1 MCAKGNKM
9 ENTAWKGEG
18 VSGQCCSTAATE
30 GSPACGAD
38 VNNEHS
44 TITTTDTVPWAS
56 FCSLDMQQINY
67 VGYAISS
74 F

>member
-9 ENTAWKGEG
+9 ENTAWKGKG
-18 VSGQCCSTAATE
+18 VSGPCHSTTATE
-30 GSPACGAD
+30 RSPTDGARQQC
-38 VNNEHS
+38 VL
-44 TITTTDTVPWAS
+44 TATVPWTS

-67 VGYAISS
+67 VGYYSISS